1 MKVHFAV
8 PERGEGEPGE
18 VLDDALL
25 IACGRGA
32 VRLTRLQREG
42 RGMMEADEFL
52 RGTPVPAGT
61 RLR

>member
-1 MKVHFAV
+1 
-8 PERGEGEPGE
+8 
-18 VLDDALL
+18 
-25 IACGRGA
+25 